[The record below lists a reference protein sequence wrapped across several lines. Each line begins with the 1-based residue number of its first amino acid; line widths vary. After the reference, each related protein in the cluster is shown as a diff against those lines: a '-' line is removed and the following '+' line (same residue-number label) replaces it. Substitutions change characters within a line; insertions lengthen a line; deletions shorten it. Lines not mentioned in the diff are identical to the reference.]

1 MKAKLVDNSYVCNSG
16 MVSTIELYTKK
27 HWWNSWVFRGSSN
40 TVAGAL
46 LLLSTETIPLYHIT
60 LDKHMLET
68 LYAK

>member
-1 MKAKLVDNSYVCNSG
+1 MKAKLVDNSYVGSSG

-40 TVAGAL
+40 TVRGAL
-46 LLLSTETIPLYHIT
+46 LLLSTEAST
-60 LDKHMLET
+60 LDYIIFEGHMLDT